1 MPATR
6 LAPTP
11 PDHQRRRLLLGLP
24 SGLVIASPLSLI
36 SLIGCGGDDS
46 STVAPAAAP
55 RNPVLDLPPGEVS
68 AATLQV
74 AIDLPPVIPLRA
86 AQLISAGGLSAV
98 SADAAAVVVF
108 ADGPQLATVLA
119 ADGTPLLMG
128 WVGSGRPALSL
139 HSTATVLLHFAL
151 GLPFWGANARD
162 SMRQGLE
169 SHPATAALAA
179 RLLTLL
185 SADVKALATVSPALR
200 SALVDAMRQLAPP
213 AALAALADERRQ
225 ALGLKVE
232 PASVLSGLQVVQGE
246 TLNSLFVDNQF
257 VRRAVVIVNREAWVD
272 AAGVR
277 QPEPQGPVQ
286 VGEVMELPLPAA
298 FDSIANT
305 VGGWAG
311 QYYAPDDP
319 NGFFRSVS
327 DTVTLDITPDAA
339 KRTEYSVVVLMAGLQ
354 PVADAAA
361 FARLP
366 ASQQAYIRGL
376 DLNKSLPLK
385 ALLIDLLGPL
395 FFSML
400 AEKLGELAKGKSNS
414 EARKELM
421 QAFAGTLLSILQS
434 QLPDVVQKL
443 SDGSTDAW
451 TAFKTISK
459 ALTFDPDTG
468 TLSPLLADA
477 LGKLAEFCAAR
488 LADAGLRSPL
498 LEVATGIKVGGKGVL
513 GILPVLRIFEV
524 FDEFLGKFALARIAT
539 DLGRSRQMESF
550 AVTATKAKVVL
561 RPNPLVAETTGVS
574 YPVKAEIV
582 DNDND
587 ENGVEKGSINFD
599 WECSGRYGNLYS
611 LADANL
617 EKPNK
622 FTSSKNFAT
631 PNYLPNGKPADGAA
645 ETISVKA
652 YFEPIGARGTRQ
664 LIGSASTTVKF
675 KNAFNLGINPLA
687 PTDVPTDSSMGVTA
701 FVKET
706 LPEGS
711 TAAWEWSHTGV
722 GSIEVVPPH
731 SNPNDSSV
739 TFKTT
744 SAEGTATVTARA
756 TFTIPA
762 TATTAS
768 RIVIV
773 DPVSTTLTVKKGLK
787 TLTVEGY
794 FQLEQGSKPLAV
806 PKCGLD
812 AQGKEVCLLG
822 YLDTWVTYIVPK
834 VANAESYSIRL
845 LNPAGGALYTYK
857 VPSQYPIGG
866 PVVQDGGGTL
876 RIRFWGSDS
885 PYGSYDGVSDYGITQ
900 ATQSAGILSRA
911 RTELPRVV
919 AVVTLKP

>member
-74 AIDLPPVIPLRA
+74 AIDLPPAIPLRA

-151 GLPFWGANARD
+151 GLPFWGANTRD
-162 SMRQGLE
+162 SMRLGLE
-169 SHPATAALAA
+169 SHSATAALAA

-327 DTVTLDITPDAA
+327 DTVTLDIAPDAA

-366 ASQQAYIRGL
+366 ASQQAYIRSL

-421 QAFAGTLLSILQS
+421 KAFAGTLLSILQT
-434 QLPDVVQKL
+434 QLPDVMQKL

-477 LGKLAEFCAAR
+477 LSKLAEFCAAR

-498 LEVATGIKVGGKGVL
+498 LEVVTGIKVGGKGVL

-539 DLGRSRQMESF
+539 DIGRSRQLESF
-550 AVTATKAKVVL
+550 AITATKAKVVL

-622 FTSSKNFAT
+622 FTTSKNFAT

-675 KNAFNLGINPLA
+675 KKAFSLSITPPAMDL
-687 PTDVPTDSSMGVTA
+687 PVDEILSLICSVV
-701 FVKET
+701 ET
-706 LPEGS
+706 LPK
-711 TAAWEWSHTGV
+711 TASVRYEWAQKSGGGALNIGGADIDTQHSKVEYLAPSAETV
-722 GSIEVVPPH
+722 AVIEVVAVITTDPALPP
-731 SNPNDSSV
+731 
-739 TFKTT
+739 TRT
-744 SAEGTATVTARA
+744 
-756 TFTIPA
+756 
-762 TATTAS
+762 
-768 RIVIV
+768 
-773 DPVSTTLTVKKGLK
+773 DPVIATLSVKKGLRK
-787 TLTVEGY
+787 IVMEVNGGVFGCTD
-794 FQLEQGSKPLAV
+794 
-806 PKCGLD
+806 PKACGVSEYT
-812 AQGKEVCLLG
+812 AF
-822 YLDTWVTYIVPK
+822 IVPRLAK
-834 VANAESYSIRL
+834 ATSYQAVLSGFSFLSCNRSVTW
-845 LNPAGGALYTYK
+845 NSVKG
-857 VPSQYPIGG
+857 
-866 PVVQDGGGTL
+866 DGGGCNFPVTYHPH
-876 RIRFWGSDS
+876 S
-885 PYGSYDGVSDYGITQ
+885 
-900 ATQSAGILSRA
+900 SAGATNLWAVWINFGGPISGKC
-911 RTELPRVV
+911 
-919 AVVTLKP
+919 VVTITLAP